1 MRSCSHGT
9 VPPGVLSCSLIS
21 DPICSKNP
29 STENFCEGISPIRF
43 MLSEILILIFFHQLH
58 QRFLLIVFRIF
69 QNMLQKLIQNF
80 SQIRARL
87 ITGLNKISACNCQ
100 TFQRNTLFFLHDLL
114 ITGFHTF
121 PAALPF
127 PGADKCFA
135 PAYLLSGSPDK
146 VEKYLPRFC

>member
-21 DPICSKNP
+21 DPICRKNP
-29 STENFCEGISPIRF
+29 STENFCEGTSPIRF
-43 MLSEILILIFFHQLH
+43 MLSEILILVFFHQLH
-58 QRFLLIVFRIF
+58 QRFLLIVFRIL

-100 TFQRNTLFFLHDLL
+100 TFQGNTLFFLHDLL
-114 ITGFHTF
+114 ITGFH
-121 PAALPF
+121 ALPF

-135 PAYLLSGSPDK
+135 PAYLLSEPPDK

>member
-87 ITGLNKISACNCQ
+87 ITGLNKISVFSPRSAHN
-100 TFQRNTLFFLHDLL
+100 RISHL
-114 ITGFHTF
+114 

-135 PAYLLSGSPDK
+135 PAYLLSGPPDK